1 MGSSEPPVVIA
12 ATMVLVTGWLLL
24 RWIYTRLNREK
35 PSLMTTQEKMRRR
48 LETLTKEQQIYSI
61 PNEIEVKDTSQDEIV
76 KLKNDLMSVRAVLE
90 IKTEELTRLRR
101 EIDRR
106 NVWREDKETMTY
118 EGFDREMSPLFSRQD
133 DQRTQDLEINQ
144 VDESEI
150 SDNNSEMS
158 VTSESNQDSTPD
170 SSDLEEMKP

>member
-1 MGSSEPPVVIA
+1 MIA

-35 PSLMTTQEKMRRR
+35 PSLITTQEKMRRR
-48 LETLTKEQQIYSI
+48 LETLTKEQQNYSI
-61 PNEIEVKDTSQDEIV
+61 HEEIEVKDTSQDEIV

-118 EGFDREMSPLFSRQD
+118 EGFDRFGELIDNFYHKLLSITYCL
-133 DQRTQDLEINQ
+133 NQ
-144 VDESEI
+144 
-150 SDNNSEMS
+150 
-158 VTSESNQDSTPD
+158 
-170 SSDLEEMKP
+170 L